1 MAPPLDGPRLPPAA
15 GGAPKQLVVFLHGYG
30 ADGNDLIG
38 LGREWARVLPN
49 AAFVS
54 PNAPEPCGMAAM
66 GRQWFNLT
74 FRDPNEIAR
83 GVAKA
88 GPVLE
93 AFLDAELK
101 RLALP
106 PRALALVGFSQGT
119 MLALAVGLKRH
130 PAPAA
135 IVGYSGALAS
145 AEALPANPA
154 SAPAVLL
161 VHGDMDEVI
170 PLDAMLIA
178 REQLAQA
185 GLPVEWHVAQGIGH
199 GIDGEGLRL
208 GGDFLKQAFAAASS
222 IQALSGN

>member
-1 MAPPLDGPRLPPAA
+1 MAP
-15 GGAPKQLVVFLHGYG
+15 
-30 ADGNDLIG
+30 
-38 LGREWARVLPN
+38 
-49 AAFVS
+49 
-54 PNAPEPCGMAAM
+54 M

-88 GPVLE
+88 GPVLDE
-93 AFLDAELK
+93 FLDAELK
-101 RLALP
+101 RLGLG

-135 IVGYSGALAS
+135 IVGYSGALAT
-145 AEALPANPA
+145 AEALPANPG

-208 GGDFLKQAFAAASS
+208 GGAFLKQAFATTSQLTQGS
-222 IQALSGN
+222 

>member
-1 MAPPLDGPRLPPAA
+1 MALSLDGPRLPPAA
-15 GGAPKQLVVFLHGYG
+15 GGAAKQLVVFLHGYG

-38 LGREWARVLPN
+38 LGREWAKLLPH

-54 PNAPEPCGMAAM
+54 PHAPEPCAMSPM

-74 FRDPNEIAR
+74 FREGGELER
-83 GVAKA
+83 GVKHAA
-88 GPVLE
+88 PVLN

-101 RLALP
+101 RLNLG

-119 MLALAVGLKRH
+119 MMALGVGLSRN
-130 PAPAA
+130 PPPAA

-145 AEALPANPA
+145 LEALPGGGVGPA
-154 SAPAVLL
+154 ILL

-170 PLDAMLIA
+170 PVDAMFLA
-178 REQLAQA
+178 REQLAKA
-185 GLPVEWHVAQGIGH
+185 GLPVEWHVAEGIGH

-208 GGDFLKQAFAAASS
+208 GGAFLRQAFASTEQPIRGS
-222 IQALSGN
+222 